1 MLVFLIS
8 LRHPD
13 NANDFTQVEKLLSI
27 TLNSIC
33 GQTNNDFRIVVVCNK
48 LPNIEFKDDR
58 IFYHVVDFPVP
69 SKLKASEL
77 EAEPKFK
84 DKGTKYMAGLLYS
97 RRFEPKYVYI
107 VDSDDWVN
115 VNLISFLEKKPTYP
129 IWCVSKGFIV
139 NYPSKE
145 YKSISG
151 LSRYCGS
158 TFIYDFK
165 YLMDHANISSTISE
179 SSSQEQLIE
188 GTSEFFVLKLMCNHT
203 INYKYFKDLGITP
216 KDIPLR
222 TACWIQGTGENVSGT
237 AGGESGLPIDKRFV
251 NTFNLPETMTS
262 NNKSTI
268 LLRIRDIFTGFRS
281 SYSWFMTKIT
291 GITHF

>member
-33 GQTNNDFRIVVVCNK
+33 GQTSKDFRVVVVCNA

-97 RRFEPKYVYI
+97 RRFNPEYVYI

-115 VNLISFLEKKPTYP
+115 INLVSFLQKEPTYP
-129 IWCVSKGFIV
+129 IWCVSKGFMV
-139 NYPSKE
+139 NYPVKE
-145 YKSISG
+145 YKRVSG

-158 TFIYDFK
+158 TFIYDFD
-165 YLMDHANISSTISE
+165 YLMEHANITNDITE
-179 SSSQEQLIE
+179 SSSQEQLIK
-188 GTSEFFVLKLMCNHT
+188 GTSEFFILELMCNHT
-203 INYKYFKDLGITP
+203 INYRHFKDLGVTP
-216 KDIPLR
+216 KDLPLR

-237 AGGESGLPIDKRFV
+237 AGGKSGLPIDIKFI
-251 NTFNLPETMTS
+251 NKFSLPEVMIS
-262 NNKSTI
+262 SKKAN
-268 LLRIRDIFTGFRS
+268 LRLELRDILTSCRS

-291 GITHF
+291 GVNHF